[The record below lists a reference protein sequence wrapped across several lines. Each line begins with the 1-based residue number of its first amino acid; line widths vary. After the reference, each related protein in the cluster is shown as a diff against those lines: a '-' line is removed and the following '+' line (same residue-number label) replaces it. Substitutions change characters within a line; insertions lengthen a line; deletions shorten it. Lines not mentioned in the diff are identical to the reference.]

1 MTVVRVVVLGL
12 LLAVAAGIAH
22 RAFSSLVAASGAQAQ
37 PAVIL
42 GVLLAA
48 LLGIL
53 VAVAAR
59 LLRLPGAAAPTALV
73 IGFVTVAGTG
83 LPGIDAAVRLTLPAG
98 LSAAQ
103 ALALLVACVAAS
115 LTLAVPADRLR

>member
-1 MTVVRVVVLGL
+1 MSVVKIVVLGL
-12 LLAVAAGIAH
+12 VLAIAAGIGH
-22 RAFSSLVAASGAQAQ
+22 RALSSLVVASGAQAA

-42 GVLLAA
+42 GLLLAA

-53 VAVAAR
+53 VAVATR

-73 IGFVTVAGTG
+73 LGFVIVSGAG
-83 LPGIDAAVRLTLPAG
+83 LPGVDPAVRLVPPTG
-98 LSAAQ
+98 LTAAQ
-103 ALALLVACVAAS
+103 AMALVVACVAAS

>member
-1 MTVVRVVVLGL
+1 MTVVRTVVLGIV
-12 LLAVAAGIAH
+12 LALGAGIAH
-22 RAFSSLVAASGAQAQ
+22 RAFSSLVVASGAQAE

-42 GVLLAA
+42 GLLLAA

-53 VAVAAR
+53 VAVATR

-73 IGFVTVAGTG
+73 LGFVIVAGAG
-83 LPGIDAAVRLTLPAG
+83 LPGVDAAVRLVPPAG
-98 LSAAQ
+98 LTAAQ
-103 ALALLVACVAAS
+103 AMALVVACVAAS